1 MVLVFLAGMPL
12 VAVPQV
18 ANCLEGLFLGRVS
31 EAPVDTGLSPSR
43 LAEGNGVG
51 PLSNHNPID
60 KTLAEDVIRPAR
72 EPISNTLTETIEAL
86 KAEFV
91 EAGVS
96 YMVLENIDSES
107 PKYSFKIDLPVAEGS
122 AYTKRFEVIDDA
134 PEQAMRRALA
144 ELRQWRIAGRTPA
157 GLDRPTVILR

>member
-1 MVLVFLAGMPL
+1 MLVFLAGMPL

-18 ANCLEGLFLGRVS
+18 ANLLDGLFLGGVS
-31 EAPVDTGLSPSR
+31 EAPVDTALSPYPHS
-43 LAEGNGVG
+43 EGGDVG
-51 PLSNHNPID
+51 SLSNHNPID
-60 KTLAEDVIRPAR
+60 KTLAEDAIRLAR
-72 EPISNTLTETIEAL
+72 EPIAKSVTETIEAL
-86 KAEFV
+86 KAELV

-96 YMVLENIDSES
+96 YMVLENIDSET
-107 PKYSFKIDLPVAEGS
+107 PTYSFKIDLPIAKGS

-144 ELRQWRIAGRTPA
+144 ELRQWRIAGHTPA